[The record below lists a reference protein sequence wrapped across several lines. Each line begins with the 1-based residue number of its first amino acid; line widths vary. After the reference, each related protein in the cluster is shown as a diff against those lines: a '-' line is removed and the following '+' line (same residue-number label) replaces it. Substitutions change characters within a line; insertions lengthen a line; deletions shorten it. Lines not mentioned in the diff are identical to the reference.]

1 MSPSK
6 TESNYPMNTD
16 PIPSKHLKKNMKISI
31 FTFKTNEKKKN
42 HCGCKREG
50 IECYFEPEE
59 MMRF

>member
-16 PIPSKHLKKNMKISI
+16 PIPSKHFKKNMKISI
-31 FTFKTNEKKKN
+31 FTFKTNEKKN
-42 HCGCKREG
+42 HCGCKKEG

>member
-31 FTFKTNEKKKN
+31 FTFKTNEKKKKTIVVAKEKELN
-42 HCGCKREG
+42 VISNLKR
-50 IECYFEPEE
+50 
-59 MMRF
+59 